1 MLVFQIII
9 ITLHPQSQ
17 INMIKRKAD
26 ELIRNFILHDKRS
39 LLVTGARQVGKTFS
53 IRKVGKECFDNVV
66 EINFV
71 EQPDAI
77 ELFGEQKGAK
87 DLLLRLSAF
96 TKKPLV
102 PGKTLIFFDEVQECK
117 EIVTAIKFLVD
128 EGSYKYVMSGSLLGV
143 ELEDL
148 RSVPVGYMDEI
159 EMYPLDL
166 LEFFEAI
173 GIGTDVIEHLRKS
186 FEDKTP
192 VDDFIHKRMLEAIRL
207 YLIVGGMPAAVQ
219 KYLDTN
225 NLRRVYEEQRGII
238 RTYKRDITKYDHD
251 HKLQI
256 EEIYD
261 LIPSELNAKNKR
273 FILKQLKAASMREK
287 SELAQISE
295 REQTRPKAN
304 VNARFSKYEDSFL
317 WLRDAGVAIPT
328 YNVEEPRVPL
338 LLNKQRNL
346 FKLFL
351 NDVGLLA
358 AMYGGNIQARLL
370 SPDPNINFG
379 SVFEN
384 LVAQELYAHG
394 FTEAQQH
401 SLYYF
406 NSKKQGE
413 LDFVVEYAGN
423 MLPIEV
429 KSGKDYERH
438 NALSNVME
446 NKDYAVP
453 MAYVFCQENVQVK
466 GKVIYYPIY
475 MITFFE
481 QIQAEESI
489 FKFDL
494 AGLKSTNP

>member
-1 MLVFQIII
+1 
-9 ITLHPQSQ
+9 
-17 INMIKRKAD
+17 MIKRKAD
-26 ELIRNFILHDKRS
+26 ELIRNFILNDRRS

-71 EQPDAI
+71 EQPDAV
-77 ELFGEQKGAK
+77 ELFNEQKGAK

-143 ELEDL
+143 ELDDL

-173 GIGTDVIEHLRKS
+173 GISADVISQLQTC
-186 FEDKTP
+186 FEEKKP
-192 VDDFIHKRMLEAIRL
+192 VDDFIHKKMLEAIRL
-207 YLIVGGMPAAVQ
+207 YIIVGGMPAVVQ

-225 NLRRVYEEQRGII
+225 NLRKVYEEQRGII

-256 EEIYD
+256 EEIYN
-261 LIPSELNAKNKR
+261 LIPSELNAKTKR
-273 FILKQLKAASMREK
+273 FILKELNEK
-287 SELAQISE
+287 
-295 REQTRPKAN
+295 
-304 VNARFSKYEDSFL
+304 ARFSKYEDSFL
-317 WLRDAGVAIPT
+317 WLRDAGVAIPA

-370 SPDPNINFG
+370 SPNPNINFG

-394 FTEAQQH
+394 FSEAQQH

-423 MLPIEV
+423 VLPIEV
-429 KSGKDYERH
+429 KSGKDYVRH
-438 NALSNVME
+438 NALNNVI
-446 NKDYAVP
+446 NNTDYEISQ
-453 MAYVFCQENVQVK
+453 AYVLCNNNISVD
-466 GKVIYYPIY
+466 GKIIYLPIY
-475 MITFFE
+475 MITFMGKE
-481 QIQAEESI
+481 QTT
-489 FKFDL
+489 DL
-494 AGLKSTNP
+494 IYNIDLEGLK

>member
-1 MLVFQIII
+1 MIRRNVDEQIREF
-9 ITLHPQSQ
+9 LL
-17 INMIKRKAD
+17 N
-26 ELIRNFILHDKRS
+26 DKRS

-53 IRKVGKECFDNVV
+53 IRHIGKECFEHVV
-66 EINFV
+66 EINFL

-77 ELFGEQKGAK
+77 ELFNGQKGAK

-96 TKKPLV
+96 THKSLV
-102 PGKTLIFFDEVQECK
+102 PGKTLIFFDEVQKCK

-166 LEFFEAI
+166 MEFFAAI
-173 GIGTDVIEHLRKS
+173 GIGNEVITHLRGC
-186 FEDKTP
+186 FEEKHP
-192 VDDFIHKRMLEAIRL
+192 VDTFIHERMLEAVRL

-225 NLRRVYEEQRGII
+225 NLRKVYEEQRGII
-238 RTYKRDITKYDHD
+238 RTYKRDISQYDAD

-256 EEIYD
+256 EEIYN

-273 FILKQLKAASMREK
+273 FILKELNEK
-287 SELAQISE
+287 
-295 REQTRPKAN
+295 
-304 VNARFSKYEDSFL
+304 ARFSKYEKGFL
-317 WLRDAGVAIPT
+317 WLRDAGVAIPA
-328 YNVEEPRVPL
+328 YNLEEPRLPL
-338 LLNKQRNL
+338 LLSKQRNL

-358 AMYGGNIQARLL
+358 AMYGGNIQTRLL
-370 SPDPNINFG
+370 GKDANINFG
-379 SVFEN
+379 SICEN

-394 FTEAQQH
+394 FASEH

-413 LDFVVEYAGN
+413 LDFVLEYDGHV
-423 MLPIEV
+423 LPIEV

-438 NALSNVME
+438 NALSNVMANAE
-446 NKDYAVP
+446 YDIPLAH
-453 MAYVFCQENVQVK
+453 VFCQKNVCNK
-466 GKVIYYPIY
+466 DNITYYPIY
-475 MITFFE
+475 MVAFLK
-481 QIQAEESI
+481 QIQVEDNVYS
-489 FKFDL
+489 FDL
-494 AGLKSTNP
+494 KGLT